1 MPTESII
8 EKVKETA
15 GNLTDKVEELKE
27 DLWGEEQKL
36 IIEEFRDSSVD
47 KIKAMLSNINNS
59 NEFFDKSGFHLQNL
73 KVSLGIPPV
82 ISVQF
87 TITGKITSEE
97 RTALLEEIKDNNMI
111 RLIVKCLFKAS
122 DFYDKIK
129 FGNYKLSHVEIELG
143 LIPGINM
150 EFTNG

>member
-15 GNLTDKVEELKE
+15 GNLTEKVEELKE

-36 IIEEFRDSSVD
+36 IIEEFRDSSVE
-47 KIKAMLSNINNS
+47 KVKAMLSNIYNS
-59 NEFFDKSGFHLQNL
+59 NDFFDKSGFHLQNL
-73 KVSLGIPPV
+73 KVSLGLPPV
-82 ISVQF
+82 ISGQF
-87 TITGKITSEE
+87 AITRTITPEE
-97 RTALLEEIKDNNMI
+97 RTKLLEEIKDNKMI
-111 RLIVKCLFKAS
+111 ILIVKCLFKAN
-122 DFYDKIK
+122 DFYEKIK

-150 EFTNG
+150 EFTNE